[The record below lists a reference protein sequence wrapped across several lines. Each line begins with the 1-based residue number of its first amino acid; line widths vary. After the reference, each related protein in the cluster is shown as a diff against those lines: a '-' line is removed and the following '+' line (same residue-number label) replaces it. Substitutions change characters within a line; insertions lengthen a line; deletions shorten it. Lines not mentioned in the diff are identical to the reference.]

1 MASDWVFGRD
11 RPLFV
16 MVSEGNLKGMGTI
29 KNPTLQGVVIGIA
42 FGLTQDVD
50 IR

>member
-1 MASDWVFGRD
+1 MLRIEEMGKDYHDVELDIWENH
-11 RPLFV
+11 V
-16 MVSEGNLKGMGTI
+16 M
-29 KNPTLQGVVIGIA
+29 QVIGIA